1 MLLPTISTTYRQ
13 GLLQRQLKHEAEL
26 VQRFDQAWVVAKQ
39 AANWL
44 KQQFGL
50 KQVWIFGSLV
60 HQQWFSP
67 TSDIDLA
74 VEELESD
81 AYLTSVARLQDL
93 APEFKID
100 LIRLDR
106 CPPDFRE
113 AIVKEGQCL

>member
-1 MLLPTISTTYRQ
+1 MPLPTVYATYRQ

-26 VQRFDQAWVVAKQ
+26 AQRFDQAWVVAKR
-39 AANWL
+39 AATWL
-44 KQQFGL
+44 ERQFGL

-74 VEELESD
+74 VEELHSD
-81 AYLTSVARLQDL
+81 AYLTAVACLQDL